1 MQHPKKCNAFLRR
14 TWLAAVVLLI
24 ASMQSMAAVG
34 KNMVLAPEYR
44 AIPGGTISTLLPP
57 DGKQAPVTLA
67 RFSMRVRPV
76 SQAEFAKFV
85 QKTPLWRKSKAA
97 SSALADGQ
105 YLQHWPTD
113 VAPNK
118 AQSLQP
124 ATDVS
129 WFAAVAYCESEG
141 AHLPT
146 WHEWEYAAAADAKR
160 LDARADPIWR
170 ARILDWYGQTSTT
183 LPSVGSTQ
191 KNIYGIQDLHGVI
204 WEWVDDFG
212 ALMVSG
218 DNRTQGDPD
227 TLKFGCAGAMSAT
240 DRENYP
246 VLMRI
251 AMLSSLG
258 ASSTNRNLG
267 FRCVK
272 PISGVKQ

>member
-1 MQHPKKCNAFLRR
+1 MDHLSKIASLLRG
-14 TWLAAVVLLI
+14 TWFAAAVMLI
-24 ASMQSMAAVG
+24 GGMQGMVAVG
-34 KNMVLAPEYR
+34 KTQVLAPDYR
-44 AIPGGTISTLLPP
+44 AIPSGSFITLVPP
-57 DGKQAPVTLA
+57 DGKQSPMTVT
-67 RFSMRVRPV
+67 RFSMRVLPV
-76 SQAEFAKFV
+76 SQTEFANFV
-85 QKTPLWRKSKAA
+85 QKQPLWRKSKAA
-97 SSALADGQ
+97 NSALADAQ
-105 YLQHWPTD
+105 YLQRWPTD
-113 VAPNK
+113 TASDNK
-118 AQSLQP
+118 HSSQP

-141 AHLPT
+141 ARLPT
-146 WHEWEYAAAADAKR
+146 WHEWEYVAAADAKR
-160 LDARADPIWR
+160 RDARADPLWR

-183 LPSVGSTQ
+183 LPNVGKTR

-227 TLKFGCAGAMSAT
+227 TLKFCGAGALSAT

-251 AMLSSLG
+251 AMLSSLS

-272 PISGVKQ
+272 EVTGVKR